1 VGPAARPAHPPPTV
15 LALLPQL
22 LLTGI
27 TVGSIYALG
36 ALGFVLIYS
45 VTGILNFAQGEFS
58 MLSALVC
65 ATLLAWHLPL
75 GLAACGAI
83 TAVCLVGALTER
95 LAIQPAF
102 GGAPLTLLIIT
113 FGVSM
118 AFRGLALMVWGADPY
133 TLPEFTPG
141 PPLVLLGGVLVRQ
154 AIWAIGLSGAV
165 VVGLFAFFTRTVPG
179 AAVRACADN
188 AFASRLVGI
197 SPRQMSLLAFT
208 LSAGLGAVAGLVI
221 TPITG
226 ATYDMGLALGLKG
239 FVAAVIGGLGN
250 APAAVVGGYLV
261 GVIEALTSGYL
272 SPGYGTAIT
281 FLVLLIVLFLQR
293 EGLLHG
299 AQRRHA

>member
-1 VGPAARPAHPPPTV
+1 M

-22 LLTGI
+22 ILTGM
-27 TVGSIYALG
+27 TVGSIYALV

-58 MLSALVC
+58 MLSALIC
-65 ATLLAWHLPL
+65 ATLLIWHLPL
-75 GLAACGAI
+75 GLGALVAI
-83 TAVCLVGALTER
+83 AVVCALGALTER
-95 LAIQPAF
+95 LAIEPAF
-102 GGAPLTLLIIT
+102 GGHPLTLIIIT

-118 AFRGLALMVWGADPY
+118 AFRGIALMLWGADPY
-133 TLPEFTPG
+133 TLPEFSPG
-141 PPLVLLGGVLVRQ
+141 PAVVLLGGVLVRQ
-154 AIWAIGLSGAV
+154 AIWAIGLSVAV
-165 VVGLFAFFTRTVPG
+165 VAALFIFFARTIPG

-197 SPRQMSLLAFT
+197 SPRRMSLLAFT
-208 LSAGLGAVAGLVI
+208 LSAGLGAVAGIVI

-226 ATYDMGLALGLKG
+226 ATYDMGLTLGLKG
-239 FVAAVIGGLGN
+239 FVAAVIGGLTN

-261 GVIEALTSGYL
+261 GIIEALATGYL
-272 SPGYGTAIT
+272 YPGYGTAIT

-299 AQRRHA
+299 AQRRQA

>member
-1 VGPAARPAHPPPTV
+1 M

-27 TVGSIYALG
+27 TVGSIYALV
-36 ALGFVLIYS
+36 ALGFVLIYT

-65 ATLLAWHLPL
+65 ASLLAWHLPL
-75 GLAACGAI
+75 GLAALCAVAI
-83 TAVCLVGALTER
+83 VCVVGAATER

-102 GGAPLTLLIIT
+102 GGHPLTLIIIT

-118 AFRGLALMVWGADPY
+118 AFRGIALMLWGADPY
-133 TLPEFTPG
+133 AIPEFTPG
-141 PPLVLLGGVLVRQ
+141 PALIVLGGVLVRQ
-154 AIWAIGLSGAV
+154 AMWAIGLSVAV
-165 VVGLFAFFTRTVPG
+165 VMGLFMFFVHTVPG

-197 SPRQMSLLAFT
+197 SPRRMSLLAFT
-208 LSAGLGAVAGLVI
+208 LSAGLGAVAGIVI

-226 ATYDMGLALGLKG
+226 ATYDMGLSLGLKG
-239 FVAAVIGGLGN
+239 FVAAVIGGLTS
-250 APAAVVGGYLV
+250 APAAVIGGYLV
-261 GVIEALTSGYL
+261 GIIEALTTGYL

-299 AQRRHA
+299 AQRRQA

>member
-1 VGPAARPAHPPPTV
+1 VIT
-15 LALLPQL
+15 LLPQL
-22 LLTGI
+22 VLTGI
-27 TVGSIYALG
+27 TVGSIYALV
-36 ALGFVLIYS
+36 ALGFVLIYT

-58 MLSALVC
+58 MVSALLC

-75 GLAACGAI
+75 GLAAVCAVVGVCALGA
-83 TAVCLVGALTER
+83 ATER

-102 GGAPLTLLIIT
+102 GGHPLTLIIIT

-118 AFRGLALMVWGADPY
+118 AFRGIALMLWGADPY
-133 TLPEFTPG
+133 TIPEFTPG
-141 PPLVLLGGVLVRQ
+141 PPAVILGGVLIRQ
-154 AIWAIGLSGAV
+154 AVWAIGLSVAV
-165 VVGLFAFFTRTVPG
+165 VAALFVFFARTVPG

-197 SPRQMSLLAFT
+197 SPRRMSLLAFT
-208 LSAGLGAVAGLVI
+208 LSAGLAAVAGIVI

-239 FVAAVIGGLGN
+239 FVAAVIGGLTS
-250 APAAVVGGYLV
+250 APAAVVGAYLV
-261 GVIEALTSGYL
+261 GIIEALTTGYL

-281 FLVLLIVLFLQR
+281 FLLLLVVLLLQR

-299 AQRRHA
+299 TRRRQA

>member
-1 VGPAARPAHPPPTV
+1 M

-22 LLTGI
+22 LLTGL
-27 TVGSIYALG
+27 TTGSIYALI
-36 ALGFVLIYS
+36 ALGFVLIYT

-58 MLSALVC
+58 MLSALIC
-65 ATLLAWHLPL
+65 ASLLAWHLPL
-75 GLAACGAI
+75 GLAACA
-83 TAVCLVGALTER
+83 AVAVVCAVGAVTER

-102 GGAPLTLLIIT
+102 GAHPLTLIIIT

-118 AFRGLALMVWGADPY
+118 AFRGLALMLWGADPY
-133 TLPEFTPG
+133 ALPEFTPG
-141 PPLVLLGGVLVRQ
+141 PALVVLGGVLVRQ
-154 AIWAIGLSGAV
+154 AMWAIGLSVAV
-165 VVGLFAFFTRTVPG
+165 VAALFAFFTRTVPG

-197 SPRQMSLLAFT
+197 SPRRMSLLAFT
-208 LSAGLGAVAGLVI
+208 LSAGLGAVAGIVI

-261 GVIEALTSGYL
+261 GIIEALTTGYL
-272 SPGYGTAIT
+272 MPGYGTAIT
-281 FLVLLIVLFLQR
+281 FLVLLVVLFLQR

-299 AQRRHA
+299 AARRQA